1 MNNKVFTLP
10 FLVSLFLLNT
20 GFTFKPKLRA
30 FYCGDYSQLIRS
42 NQELIKQEE
51 ELFIFDKKGK
61 SYQYSYSSNRVYPD
75 TLKITPSSGTQFR
88 LIKSYIEGSKF
99 YVDYSVSVNGGIG
112 SAELILDFERNFLSG
127 SMSMSGI
134 TLPVPNTN
142 CKEIE
147 LPKDTRFEYWLTLEF
162 F

>member
-1 MNNKVFTLP
+1 M
-10 FLVSLFLLNT
+10 
-20 GFTFKPKLRA
+20 
-30 FYCGDYSQLIRS
+30 I
-42 NQELIKQEE
+42 
-51 ELFIFDKKGK
+51 KKGR

-147 LPKDTRFEYWLTLEF
+147 LPKDTRFEF
-162 F
+162 